1 MAERIL
7 IGADPDNPIYV
18 FENPEI
24 TRCTTVLSSSLSGE
38 ELAIDQ
44 FMPVVYSAAYIR
56 VSFRPQNSSGLR
68 TADNQRFVVFP
79 RAEFLDKLPYSTPIW
94 YYSDGVLIGKFYSQ
108 RVIRSGKTFFDVLAV
123 SAVGVLD
130 GQQHYG
136 GIYSGHTFEQVAEEI
151 IAGQF
156 PFSCADDVKNIR
168 VSGWLPIATRRKNL
182 HQLLFANGVALYKDD
197 AGEIVFRFPDTDTV
211 KSIPD
216 SRVFYGGQVDYQ
228 TPATRADVTEH
239 TFVTSP
245 ADEEMLLFDNTDGE
259 TAVSAFVSFADAPV
273 YDLKTTGTL
282 AIEESGVNYAVVSGT
297 GTLTGKRY
305 SHTTHILSAKTPDA
319 AAKEKVVSVTD
330 ATLVNVA
337 NSENVLQRVLS
348 YYSAARVI
356 HSDIVLQ
363 GEAAGDQVSF
373 HNPYGDTEQAFLSTM
388 DISSGSF
395 LRASCEL
402 IAGYYPSGGGNNYT
416 HSEVLTGSGVWESP
430 ISGKIRVAI
439 IGGGAGGS
447 GGYCGESG
455 DGYRT
460 YCENSGRDGFSVYHV
475 DKNGSETFIGKTP
488 RGEHPNTI
496 YHSGGQSA
504 GAGGSAGVAGAGGKV
519 LTVSFD
525 VAKGQRFSFNCGI
538 GGIGGVGQ
546 KYTDGV
552 PYNVKPHSFSA
563 PTAGSAGTDSVFGA
577 WSSADGFTQDAGFVN
592 VITNEV
598 YAQMGKAGTTGGTG
612 FLGAAEVTHEGGGV
626 GGLPGTGIDANAYYY
641 ETDANFKDL
650 DALYSCGGG
659 GDGGA
664 AFGVSAPRGK
674 NGTDY
679 FVVNLGST
687 VGTTMLHGM
696 GAMGATPIKPEK
708 PVFPGQGG
716 AAGHGGGGGG
726 TAGRFSRELRS
737 RYAAVL
743 NSMAGG
749 LGGDGGDGGDGAD
762 GGIVIYY

>member
-7 IGADPDNPIYV
+7 IGADPANPIYV

-44 FMPVVYSAAYIR
+44 FMPVVYSAAYVR
-56 VSFRPQNSSGLR
+56 VSFRPQGSSGLR
-68 TADNQRFVVFP
+68 TADGQRFTVFP
-79 RAEFLDKLPYSTPIW
+79 RTEFLDKLPYSTPIW

-108 RVIRSGKTFFDVLAV
+108 RIIRSGKTFFDVLAV

-182 HQLLFANGVALYKDD
+182 HQLLFANGVALYKDA
-197 AGEIVFRFPDTDTV
+197 AGEIVFRFPDTGTV

-245 ADEEMLLFDNTDGE
+245 TDEEVLLFDNTDGE
-259 TAVSAFVSFADAPV
+259 TAASAFVAFAGAPV
-273 YDLKTTGTL
+273 YELATTGTL
-282 AIEESGVNYAVVSGT
+282 AIEESGVNYAIVSGT
-297 GTLTGKRY
+297 GTLTGRRY

-319 AAKEKVVSVTD
+319 DAKEKVVSVTD

-356 HSDIVLQ
+356 RSDIVLQ
-363 GEAAGDQVSF
+363 DEAAGDQISF
-373 HNPYGDTEQAFLSTM
+373 HNPYGDAEQAFVSTM
-388 DISSGSF
+388 DIRSGSF

-402 IAGYYPSGGGNNYT
+402 IAGYYPAGGGNNYT
-416 HSEVLTGSGVWESP
+416 QSEVLTGSGEWESP
-430 ISGKIRVAI
+430 ITGKIRAAI
-439 IGGGAGGS
+439 IGGGQGGS
-447 GGYCGESG
+447 GGYCGEAG
-455 DGYRT
+455 DGYIT
-460 YCENSGRDGFSVYHV
+460 YYSFDDGKGALYYINKNGNESRVIDLSRDGDGRFGYNGGKSVGV
-475 DKNGSETFIGKTP
+475 
-488 RGEHPNTI
+488 
-496 YHSGGQSA
+496 GG
-504 GAGGSAGVAGAGGKV
+504 GAGSPGRGGKV
-519 LTVSFD
+519 LVVSMN
-525 VAKGQRFSFNCGI
+525 VVKGQKIAFDCGV
-538 GGIGGVGQ
+538 GGKGGAGQ

-552 PYNVKPHSFSA
+552 PYNVKAHTFAA
-563 PTAGSAGTDSVFGA
+563 PTVGLEGSDTVFGA
-577 WSSADGFTQDAGFVN
+577 WSSADGFVQDAGFVN
-592 VITNEV
+592 VITNEHL
-598 YAQMGKAGTTGGTG
+598 AQTGANGTRGNSGY
-612 FLGAAEVTHEGGGV
+612 LGAATVSDKGSGV
-626 GGLPGTGIDANAYYY
+626 GGQPGTGVDANANYY
-641 ETDANFKDL
+641 NSNSSFKD
-650 DALYSCGGG
+650 YECEYVCGGG
-659 GDGGA
+659 GDGGSAYGA
-664 AFGVSAPRGK
+664 AAPRGLD
-674 NGTDY
+674 GTAY
-679 FVVNLGST
+679 FVASGAMGN
-687 VGTTMLHGM
+687 TMLHGM
-696 GAMGATPIKPEK
+696 GARGATPAKPQK
-708 PVFPGQGG
+708 PALPGQGG

-726 TAGRFSRELRS
+726 TAGAFKRKLNS
-737 RYAAVL
+737 RYAAVV

-749 LGGDGGDGGDGAD
+749 LGGDGGSGGDGAD